1 MKRILCY
8 GDSNT
13 WGWDGERNGRFDEE
27 HRWTRLLAK
36 KLGPE
41 YEIIEEG
48 LCGRT
53 TVFDDP
59 INIGMNGIKYLT
71 PCLQSQGPFDTMI
84 LMLGTNDCKERFSA
98 TPKNI
103 ADGLVLLIRQ
113 AKAQGIYVWKEEP
126 DILVV
131 APTPVRAGVE
141 TSFVSGEMGKDSVR
155 KSEELGAVYK
165 AAAEMNGCR
174 FLDARECTCNE
185 VDFMHLDEAGHQRL
199 ADMLAPLV
207 K

>member
-1 MKRILCY
+1 MKRILCF

-13 WGWDGERNGRFDEE
+13 WGWDAVAFGRFDEE

-36 KLGPE
+36 RLGAD
-41 YEIIEEG
+41 YEVIEEG

-84 LMLGTNDCKERFSA
+84 LMLGTNDTKQRFSA

-103 ADGLVLLIRQ
+103 ADGLTLMIRL
-113 AKAQGIYVWKEEP
+113 AKSLDVWKGEP

-131 APTPVRAGVE
+131 APTPVRAGVMQ
-141 TSFVSGEMGKDSVR
+141 TVVAGEMGEKSVE
-155 KSEELGAVYK
+155 KSEQLAEFYRP
-165 AAAEMNGCR
+165 AAELLGCR
-174 FLDARECTCNE
+174 FLDARQCPCNE
-185 VDFMHLDEAGHQRL
+185 IDYMHLSAEGHR
-199 ADMLAPLV
+199 MLAQMLLPLV